1 MTQHVVVRRVRPE
14 DWERVRELRI
24 EAVRDPDAAIAFLST
39 PEQELGHDDGFWQD
53 RARKAAAGEESAQLI
68 AEVGGEW
75 AGTATVLVRPAGAT
89 DHTGRRVYVGRADVV
104 GVFVRAEYRGS
115 GVIDALLDS
124 AAEWTA
130 ALGLDRLTLDV
141 HADNTR
147 AQAAYRR
154 GGFVPTGVTF
164 TSMIGPELEMARS
177 L

>member
-1 MTQHVVVRRVRPE
+1 MTQLVVVRRVRPE
-14 DWERVRELRI
+14 DWELVRELRI
-24 EAVRDPDAAIAFLST
+24 EAVRDPDAVIAFLST

-53 RARKAAAGEESAQLI
+53 RTRKAATGEESAQLI

-75 AGTATVLVRPAGAT
+75 AGTATVLVRPAGVT
-89 DHTGRRVYVGRADVV
+89 DHIGRRVYVRRADVV
-104 GVFVRAEYRGS
+104 GVFVRAAYRGR

-154 GGFVPTGVTF
+154 GGFVATGVTF
-164 TSMIGPELEMARS
+164 TSMIGPELEMARP